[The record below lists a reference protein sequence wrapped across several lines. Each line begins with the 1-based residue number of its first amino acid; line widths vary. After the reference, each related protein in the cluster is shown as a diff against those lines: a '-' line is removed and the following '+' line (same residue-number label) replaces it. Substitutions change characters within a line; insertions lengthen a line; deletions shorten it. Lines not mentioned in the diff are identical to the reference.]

1 MNGPRERPVR
11 VLVVED
17 DERLLFAITEALNDA
32 QYETR
37 VAVDGHAA
45 IQKLAT
51 FTPDVIVLDLMM
63 PFVSGFEFLNWLKG
77 NGHRIPV
84 VLSTNADEYSAQG
97 LGADVMLSKPFTL
110 ERLLE
115 AVAVALKGKSP

>member
-1 MNGPRERPVR
+1 MGGGREGPVR

-32 QYETR
+32 KYETR

-45 IQKLAT
+45 IQQLAT
-51 FTPDVIVLDLMM
+51 FSPDVIVLDLMM

-77 NGHRIPV
+77 SGMQVPV
-84 VLSTNADEYSAQG
+84 VLSTNADEYTADR
-97 LGADVMLSKPFTL
+97 LGAAVMLSKPFTL
-110 ERLLE
+110 EQLLD
-115 AVAVALKGKSP
+115 AIAAALKTRPA